1 MIIQRRL
8 PYQSVLPFFG
18 LTPEHKE
25 SLILEPLFILMY
37 YGGFTYT
44 EAYNLPVRYKLWFVN
59 RIAKE
64 LKRSQEGEAP
74 QGDRTPSSNTPETAA
89 LLGRV
94 KSANTAAR
102 NRRFT

>member
-1 MIIQRRL
+1 MFQL
-8 PYQSVLPFFG
+8 EFPFFG

-25 SLILEPLFILMY
+25 QLILEPLFILMY

-44 EAYNLPVRYKLWFVN
+44 EAYNLPVRYKLWFVS

-64 LKRSQEGEAP
+64 LKRSQEGQAP
-74 QGDRTPSSNTPETAA
+74 EGDRTPTNNTPETAA
-89 LLGRV
+89 LMGRV
-94 KSANTAAR
+94 RSANTAAR